1 MEALN
6 DITCTFL
13 LLYFGILSLSMTF
26 PAKFIFSNLWHEKV
40 NFGSYGKFQNQNE
53 NGVTLISSKS
63 PDKRKHHRHEEES
76 RMSGD
81 VVQSVQLVQAV
92 QLVMMIMVM
101 MMANQHIPTS
111 RNPTMVGF

>member
-1 MEALN
+1 
-6 DITCTFL
+6 
-13 LLYFGILSLSMTF
+13 MTF

-81 VVQSVQLVQAV
+81 VVQSVQAV
-92 QLVMMIMVM
+92 QLVTMMMVIMITMIMVTTR
-101 MMANQHIPTS
+101 IS
-111 RNPTMVGF
+111 

>member
-1 MEALN
+1 MLLKYLWKLN
-6 DITCTFL
+6 DIKCTFL

-76 RMSGD
+76 RMSTISTISTSSTACDDDYGD
-81 VVQSVQLVQAV
+81 DD
-92 QLVMMIMVM
+92 
-101 MMANQHIPTS
+101 
-111 RNPTMVGF
+111 G

>member
-76 RMSGD
+76 NMSTISTISTSSTACDDDYGD
-81 VVQSVQLVQAV
+81 DD
-92 QLVMMIMVM
+92 
-101 MMANQHIPTS
+101 
-111 RNPTMVGF
+111 G

>member
-63 PDKRKHHRHEEES
+63 PDKRKHNRHEEES

-81 VVQSVQLVQAV
+81 VVQSEQAV
-92 QLVMMIMVM
+92 QLVTMMMVM
-101 MMANQHIPTS
+101 MITIIMII
-111 RNPTMVGF
+111 RMVILTTRIIR